1 MPAVLLRS
9 PRGRAWVTLA
19 LASILAVSLLW
30 GLLVFVWSLA
40 AHTGT
45 TKAPD
50 SGPVSTAPRGV
61 GRADARPVRRPAGR
75 RRLTRRPADT
85 LPVPLAASQPQAID
99 VAATPAVL
107 TIPMPTDRAATLPTG
122 FPHTPPG
129 AVAQLAAIDT
139 AAFADLDPA
148 TVASV
153 HRAVTTRGAVPLTD
167 WTPAVGVRAILHAI
181 GRPAG
186 SPEVSASWTI
196 THAQIKGVLAG
207 GDFVLAC
214 VLGELDAAY
223 HSTARAGVGDCQRMV
238 WTGDRW
244 LIGPGAQPAPA
255 PSTWPGSADCVRAR
269 MAGGAQCLTSRSA
282 PSATRSVKR
291 SAPWRRVRS
300 TRR

>member
-19 LASILAVSLLW
+19 LVSILAVSLLW

-50 SGPVSTAPRGV
+50 PGPVSTAPRRV
-61 GRADARPVRRPAGR
+61 TPSSTPGRSDALQAAEDSLAAQPM
-75 RRLTRRPADT
+75 

-107 TIPMPTDRAATLPTG
+107 TIPMPTDPAAALPTG
-122 FPHTPPG
+122 FPHTPSG

-148 TVASV
+148 TVAFV
-153 HRAVTTRGAVPLTD
+153 HRAATTRGAVPLTD

-244 LIGPGAQPAPA
+244 LIGPGAQPASA
-255 PSTWPGSADCVRAR
+255 PSTWPGSADCVRA
-269 MAGGAQCLTSRSA
+269 GWLEVRSA
-282 PSATRSVKR
+282 
-291 SAPWRRVRS
+291 
-300 TRR
+300 